1 MDLTFVWDPKK
12 ARANIEKHTVNFAEA
27 MEVFSDPLARII
39 GDEDHSVD
47 ERREIIIGHSQ
58 SKRLLMVCFTEPEQG
73 RIRIIS
79 ARRAT
84 RIERQDYEEYLRY

>member
-1 MDLTFVWDPKK
+1 
-12 ARANIEKHTVNFAEA
+12 
-27 MEVFSDPLARII
+27 MEVFSDPLVRMI

-47 ERREIIIGHSQ
+47 ENREIVIGHSQ
-58 SKRLLMVCFTEPEQG
+58 AKRLLLVCFTEPEQG
-73 RIRIIS
+73 WIRIIS